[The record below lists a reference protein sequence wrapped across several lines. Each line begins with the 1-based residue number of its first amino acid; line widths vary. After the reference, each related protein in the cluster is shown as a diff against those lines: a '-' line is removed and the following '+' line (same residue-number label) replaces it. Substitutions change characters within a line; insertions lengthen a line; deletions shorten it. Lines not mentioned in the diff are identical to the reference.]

1 MLSGLTA
8 CSVEEPGY
16 VSDDASKM
24 PEMSADVVQ
33 GQLLVR
39 FDARVSEIL
48 DNAHSILTDSGRYTL
63 LELEHR
69 GIFLDILHFHMYH
82 SGVFGS
88 QHDLRQ
94 HQKAV

>member
-1 MLSGLTA
+1 MACVCVA
-8 CSVEEPGY
+8 CSVVACGNMLEDSSTE
-16 VSDDASKM
+16 S
-24 PEMSADVVQ
+24 SAAPVVPVTPQ
-33 GQLLVR
+33 TDYLAVY
-39 FDARVSEIL
+39 SEIL